1 MVQVGEDLSSATTY
15 SSQLVFADPFL
26 VGEAAAET
34 VKGIQS
40 QGVQATCV
48 WSFASYVREE
58 LI

>member
-1 MVQVGEDLSSATTY
+1 M
-15 SSQLVFADPFL
+15 FIDPFL

-48 WSFASYVREE
+48 WSFVSYVCDSFHV
-58 LI
+58 